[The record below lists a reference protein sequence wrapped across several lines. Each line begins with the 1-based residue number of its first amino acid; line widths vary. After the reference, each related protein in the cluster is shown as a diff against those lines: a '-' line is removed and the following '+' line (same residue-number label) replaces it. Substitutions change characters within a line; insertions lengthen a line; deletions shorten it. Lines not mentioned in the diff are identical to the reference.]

1 MSQEENNIDS
11 LQKARES
18 HLVALENLF
27 SKARAVIGKLNEA
40 KDENKELKEGIK
52 ELNSKITDLKLQ
64 LTKLNSLCVLKDK
77 EISDLK
83 NTALTNKDNNNNNQD
98 RDEIKSRI
106 KELISRIDSH
116 LEEAETHEEEY
127 E

>member
-27 SKARAVIGKLNEA
+27 SKARALIGKLNESRE
-40 KDENKELKEGIK
+40 ENKELKEGIK

-83 NTALTNKDNNNNNQD
+83 NTALNKDNNNNTQD

-106 KELISRIDSH
+106 KELISRIDTH
-116 LEEAETHEEEY
+116 LEEAETPEEEY
-127 E
+127 D

>member
-1 MSQEENNIDS
+1 MTQEENNIDS

-27 SKARAVIGKLNEA
+27 SKAKALVNKLKESQE
-40 KDENKELKEGIK
+40 ENKDLKEGIK

-64 LTKLNSLCVLKDK
+64 LTKINSLCVLKDK

-83 NTALTNKDNNNNNQD
+83 NVALTKDNSNQD

-106 KELISRIDSH
+106 KELIGRIDSH
-116 LEEAETHEEEY
+116 LEETETHEEEY
-127 E
+127 D

>member
-18 HLVALENLF
+18 HLIALENLF
-27 SKARAVIGKLNEA
+27 SKARALVNKM
-40 KDENKELKEGIK
+40 KDTQEENQELKEGIK

-64 LTKLNSLCVLKDK
+64 LTKINSLCVLKDK

-83 NTALTNKDNNNNNQD
+83 NLALNKDNNSNQD
-98 RDEIKSRI
+98 KDEIKSRI

-127 E
+127 D

>member
-27 SKARAVIGKLNEA
+27 SKARALIGKLNESR
-40 KDENKELKEGIK
+40 DENKELKEGIK

-83 NTALTNKDNNNNNQD
+83 NTALNKDNNNNTQD

-106 KELISRIDSH
+106 KELISRIDTH
-116 LEEAETHEEEY
+116 LEEAETPEEEY
-127 E
+127 D

>member
-1 MSQEENNIDS
+1 MTQEENNIDS

-27 SKARAVIGKLNEA
+27 SKAKALVNKLKESQ
-40 KDENKELKEGIK
+40 DENKDLKEGIK

-64 LTKLNSLCVLKDK
+64 LTKINSLCVLKDK

-83 NTALTNKDNNNNNQD
+83 NLTLNKDNNSNQD

-106 KELISRIDSH
+106 KELIGRIDSH

-127 E
+127 D

>member
-27 SKARAVIGKLNEA
+27 SKARAIIGKLNESRE
-40 KDENKELKEGIK
+40 ENKELKEGIK

-83 NTALTNKDNNNNNQD
+83 NTALNKDNNNNTQD

-127 E
+127 D

>member
-18 HLVALENLF
+18 HLVALESLF
-27 SKARAVIGKLNEA
+27 SKARAVVAKLKETQ
-40 KDENKELKEGIK
+40 DENKDIKEGIK

-83 NTALTNKDNNNNNQD
+83 NLNLNKDNNNNNQD

-116 LEEAETHEEEY
+116 LEEAETPEEEY
-127 E
+127 D

>member
-1 MSQEENNIDS
+1 MTQEENNIDS

-27 SKARAVIGKLNEA
+27 SKARALVGKLKESQ
-40 KDENKELKEGIK
+40 DENKDLKEGIK

-64 LTKLNSLCVLKDK
+64 LTKINSLCVLKDK

-83 NTALTNKDNNNNNQD
+83 NIALNKDNNTNQD

-106 KELISRIDSH
+106 KELIGRIDSH

-127 E
+127 D

>member
-18 HLVALENLF
+18 HLIALENLF
-27 SKARAVIGKLNEA
+27 SKARALVNKM
-40 KDENKELKEGIK
+40 KDTQEENKELKEGIK

-64 LTKLNSLCVLKDK
+64 LTKINSLCVLKDK

-83 NTALTNKDNNNNNQD
+83 NLALNKDNNSNQD
-98 RDEIKSRI
+98 KDEIKSRI

-127 E
+127 D

>member
-1 MSQEENNIDS
+1 MTQEEHTDS

-27 SKARAVIGKLNEA
+27 SKVRSLVTKLKENQQ
-40 KDENKELKEGIK
+40 ENKELKEGIK

-64 LTKLNSLCVLKDK
+64 LTKINSLCVLKDK

-83 NTALTNKDNNNNNQD
+83 NLTLNKENNNSNQD

-106 KELISRIDSH
+106 KELIARIDSH
-116 LEEAETHEEEY
+116 LEEAETPEEQEY
-127 E
+127 D